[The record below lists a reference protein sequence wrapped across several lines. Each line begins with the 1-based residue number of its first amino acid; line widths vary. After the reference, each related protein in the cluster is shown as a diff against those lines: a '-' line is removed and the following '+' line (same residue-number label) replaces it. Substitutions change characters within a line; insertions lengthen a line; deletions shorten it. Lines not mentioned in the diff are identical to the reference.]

1 MLTKKQT
8 VMAELWAPENSKP
21 STHRNN
27 LGDGCTSTTQPKVE
41 NFGGT
46 FVKNF
51 NKYYSRATKNRWES
65 KENGYFTL
73 IASDEYGS
81 KAVLTLLPDCT
92 VYSYLTN
99 GILDI
104 FLAALSYESFFLQ
117 IWHVLK
123 YCNPR
128 VVLAKN

>member
-1 MLTKKQT
+1 M
-8 VMAELWAPENSKP
+8 S
-21 STHRNN
+21 
-27 LGDGCTSTTQPKVE
+27 
-41 NFGGT
+41 
-46 FVKNF
+46 F

-65 KENGYFTL
+65 KENGSFTL
-73 IASDEYGS
+73 IASDEYGG
-81 KAVLTLLPDCT
+81 KAVLILLLPDCT
-92 VYSYLTN
+92 LDSYLTN

-128 VVLAKN
+128 VVLAKNQLFVN